1 MIELKPC
8 PFCGGKPKL
17 VYAFDYKLYA
27 IRHTCRSFGRPI
39 IMIDT
44 IIFESKDDAID
55 AWNRRADD
63 SNSNHDS

>member
-8 PFCGGKPKL
+8 PFCDGKPKL
-17 VYAFDYKLYA
+17 VCVFDHKLYA
-27 IRHTCRSFGRPI
+27 IRHTCHSLGRPI

-44 IIFESKDDAID
+44 IMFESKDDAID

-63 SNSNHDS
+63 GK